1 MSLNPWQLFLIAIA
15 GWMNREQGDVI
26 DYLKEENRVLRE
38 LLGGKR
44 PKLNDDQ
51 RATPGRQRQD
61 AGPEA
66 AGFLLLHCHPGD
78 HSALAPKAHCQEV

>member
-1 MSLNPWQLFLIAIA
+1 MSPNPWQLFLIAIA

-44 PKLNDDQ
+44 PRLIDDQ
-51 RATPGRQRQD
+51 RRRRAVKGR
-61 AGPEA
+61 ALGLK
-66 AGFLLLHCHPGD
+66 LLASCCCIVIPDTILR
-78 HSALAPKAHCQEV
+78 